1 MVLACSAAKAAK
13 ALSMNMKLMDGT
25 ITEFLDQLKDKAYTL
40 LSLSDFAHEVMRC
53 WGLF

>member
-1 MVLACSAAKAAK
+1 MAVLTCSTAK

-40 LSLSDFAHEVMRC
+40 LRLSDFAHEVMRC